1 MLFVMCVC
9 GHIKRNKSG
18 SLIEITFTICRDV
31 SITKKIAENISEG
44 KKHTHR
50 HKHKRDKDMKGKVEC
65 ILNV

>member
-50 HKHKRDKDMKGKVEC
+50 HKHIRDKDMKGKVEC

>member
-1 MLFVMCVC
+1 M
-9 GHIKRNKSG
+9 KSNRDY
-18 SLIEITFTICRDV
+18 FTICRDV

>member
-18 SLIEITFTICRDV
+18 SLIEITSRYVEMFR
-31 SITKKIAENISEG
+31 SLKKLPKTFLRE

-50 HKHKRDKDMKGKVEC
+50 HKHNRDKDMNGKVEC

>member
-18 SLIEITFTICRDV
+18 SLLVYFTICRDV
-31 SITKKIAENISEG
+31 SIIKKIAENISEG

-50 HKHKRDKDMKGKVEC
+50 HKQKRDKDMKGKVEC